1 MYILGRWYSE
11 HPALYADI
19 VIRRAHTFRMRS
31 RTIHYPNVKMYDQY
45 VRSRLMYVVRSF
57 KLWQAYDTGSTEN
70 SVICIIF
77 PKYQSDIVFIPK

>member
-1 MYILGRWYSE
+1 
-11 HPALYADI
+11 
-19 VIRRAHTFRMRS
+19 
-31 RTIHYPNVKMYDQY
+31 MYDQY

-57 KLWQAYDTGSTEN
+57 KLLQAYDTGSTEN

>member
-1 MYILGRWYSE
+1 
-11 HPALYADI
+11 
-19 VIRRAHTFRMRS
+19 
-31 RTIHYPNVKMYDQY
+31 MYDQY

-57 KLWQAYDTGSTEN
+57 FKLLQAYDTGSNEN